1 MVKKLQLDYEDDNA
15 YYYLGISSSINDYQL
30 VFDLNKYLNMNF
42 RRVESFRFS
51 NKGEE
56 FTYSLYTYIDDDN
69 MVNYYLLSNKD
80 VSKRLVPQFKHI
92 DFILIVEGEII
103 DEEVKTLSRDIMKLS
118 RVMLA
123 SQLSAD
129 NFDKIKGLRYEFDL
143 HLEKVFQ
150 NM

>member
-30 VFDLNKYLNMNF
+30 VFDLNKHLNMNF

>member
-1 MVKKLQLDYEDDNA
+1 MVKKLQLDYEDDNE

-30 VFDLNKYLNMNF
+30 VFDLNKHLNMNF
-42 RRVESFRFS
+42 RRVEAFRFS
-51 NKGEE
+51 NNGEE

-69 MVNYYLLSNKD
+69 MVNYYLLANKD
-80 VSKRLVPQFKHI
+80 VSKRLIPQFKHI

-103 DEEVKTLSRDIMKLS
+103 DEEVKTLARDIKKLS

>member
-15 YYYLGISSSINDYQL
+15 YYYLGISSSIDDYQL